1 MKVKLSALM
10 ITLAVTSVAVQADW
24 LSAVK
29 DSAGSALKETKD
41 SAKNAALNAS
51 VRSAL
56 GLQEGESTQAAIVA
70 KLGEPSSKT
79 DKDGKTL
86 WVYDVNVLAASYPTL
101 TEIIKTQEAAQKAVQ
116 LSFNA
121 DVLAKVELINKAA

>member
-10 ITLAVTSVAVQADW
+10 LTLAITSVAAQADW

-41 SAKNAALNAS
+41 SAKTAALNAT

-56 GLQEGESTQAAIVA
+56 GLTEGQSTQTAIVA
-70 KLGEPSSKT
+70 KLGEPASKSE
-79 DKDGKTL
+79 KDGKTL
-86 WVYDVNVLAASYPTL
+86 WTYDINVLAQTYPTL
-101 TEIIKTQEAAQKAVQ
+101 TEIIKTQQVAQKAVQ
-116 LSFNA
+116 LSFHN
-121 DVLAKVELINKAA
+121 DVLAKLELSN